1 MIRTS
6 LPTKKALKQTR
17 CKNCREFFTPISSM
31 SRACSVPCA
40 LALNDVAKK
49 KSAAKALKAERKSM
63 KERAIKLKTRRE
75 WISEAQAAV
84 NKVARLRDLL
94 AGHGCISCGARPQQ
108 KFGGTFDAGHYRSV
122 GSAPHMRYYLPA
134 IRGQCVR
141 CNRDLGGSAVNFRK
155 GLIERIGI
163 NRVEEIES
171 MQWTAKWSVEYL
183 QRLKKVMQKKA
194 RRLEKRI
201 AAKNEVNQL
210 ECVE

>member
-1 MIRTS
+1 MGIARAS
-6 LPTKKALKQTR
+6 IKPRKCRQCKAV
-17 CKNCREFFTPISSM
+17 FTPARSLQAVCSP
-31 SRACSVPCA
+31 ACA
-40 LALNDVAKK
+40 AEHARKLAAQKQAR
-49 KSAAKALKAERKSM
+49 AAKVERKSLAERK
-63 KERAIKLKTRRE
+63 AKLKTRRE
-75 WISEAQAAV
+75 WIAEAQVAV
-84 NKVARLRDLL
+84 NRVARLRDLL

-171 MQWTAKWSVEYL
+171 MQWTAKWDIEYL
-183 QRLKKVMQKKA
+183 QRLKKVMNKKA

-201 AAKNEVNQL
+201 ADRAEVNQL
-210 ECVE
+210 EEIA

>member
-1 MIRTS
+1 MNRS
-6 LPTKKALKQTR
+6 S
-17 CKNCREFFTPISSM
+17 FTPKMPKPRKCRVCKTVFVPARSTQTVCSPVCAGAW
-31 SRACSVPCA
+31 SKKLAEEKAARA
-40 LALNDVAKK
+40 KRE
-49 KSAAKALKAERKSM
+49 ERKSM

-75 WISEAQAAV
+75 WIAEAQAAV

-94 AGHGCISCGARPQQ
+94 AGHGCISCGARPRQ

-171 MQWTAKWSVEYL
+171 MQWTAKWSIEYL
-183 QRLKKVMQKKA
+183 QRLKKVMNRKA
-194 RRLEKRI
+194 KRLERRI
-201 AAKNEVNQL
+201 ADRAEVNQL
-210 ECVE
+210 EEVE